1 MKKIICCLLIL
12 AQYQLLTAQNVG
24 IGTTT
29 PNNSALLD
37 LTSTNKGILIPR
49 MTGAQ
54 RVAIAAP
61 PVGLMV
67 IQTNIETVPPSSPG
81 LYLCEQVGAF
91 TSWRRIA
98 RTDEITGGS
107 STWTVNGSNQ
117 FSNVAGNV
125 GIGTGSPTTKL
136 HLVGDLLQES
146 GTMTINN
153 AAATL
158 QLQIAG
164 VNKASMYLWSDN
176 LRIGTNTG
184 NTVGDVHIQT
194 AGSIRLSVTAFN
206 GNVGIGTLSPTEKL
220 HVSGNILSSNRI
232 DANGVIEGNGISSTG
247 TLYVNS
253 TSLLQGAVTGNSSA
267 TFNSTITS
275 NTSMVVNDPASIF
288 QLQNA
293 GINKGFMQLS
303 GDNLRIGTN
312 SGNAAGNVIL
322 RMDGTDMINFQKTG
336 SAGTFMQMNLNG
348 VSTGV
353 LQTTSTGNV
362 SLTAV
367 NANAQVQLGGEVF
380 INNTAGRT
388 GIGTSSP
395 TERLHVNGKLKVS
408 GTDMT
413 IEDGRITGTATGP
426 AYNLLPVCYGRVNE
440 NGTKAGG
447 TQNFT
452 VTHDGDGIY
461 TITCPGITAS
471 SLIFVNPLGGSGT
484 SPTWFTA
491 RGAYASG
498 NTMEVYTSEF
508 FNVDRTPS
516 AFQFII
522 YTP

>member
-1 MKKIICCLLIL
+1 MNKLTICLITIIQC
-12 AQYQLLTAQNVG
+12 QLLSAQN
-24 IGTTT
+24 I
-29 PNNSALLD
+29 
-37 LTSTNKGILIPR
+37 
-49 MTGAQ
+49 
-54 RVAIAAP
+54 
-61 PVGLMV
+61 
-67 IQTNIETVPPSSPG
+67 
-81 LYLCEQVGAF
+81 
-91 TSWRRIA
+91 
-98 RTDEITGGS
+98 
-107 STWTVNGSNQ
+107 
-117 FSNVAGNV
+117 
-125 GIGTGSPTTKL
+125 GIGTGTPTSKL
-136 HLVGDLLQES
+136 HLVGNFLQES
-146 GTMTINN
+146 GSMTLNN
-153 AAATL
+153 PSATI
-158 QLQIAG
+158 QLQSAG
-164 VNKASMYLWSDN
+164 ADKATMFLSGEN
-176 LRIGTNTG
+176 LRIGTNSG
-184 NTVGDVHIQT
+184 NTLGSVYIQSNGSPRLT
-194 AGSIRLSVTAFN
+194 ALPN

-220 HVSGNILSSNRI
+220 HVSGNILSTNRI
-232 DANGVIEGNGISSTG
+232 DANGVIEGAGISSTG

-253 TSLLQGAVTGNSSA
+253 TSLLQGAVTGNASA

-275 NTSMVVNDPASIF
+275 NTSMVINDPAAIL
-288 QLQNA
+288 QLQSA
-293 GINKGFMQLS
+293 GVGKGFMQLS
-303 GDNLRIGTN
+303 GDNLRFGTN
-312 SGNAAGNVIL
+312 SGNTTGNVIL

-380 INNTAGRT
+380 INNTANRT

-413 IEDGRITGTATGP
+413 IEDGRVTATVTGP

-484 SPTWFTA
+484 SSTWFTA
-491 RGAYASG
+491 RGVYASG